1 MALMRSLRGPLSGLA
16 LPTYMLDI
24 PGGFGKVPVS
34 ADFFAPDGHGGW
46 WITDPHGQRHAYR
59 DIVETPY

>member
-1 MALMRSLRGPLSGLA
+1 LA

-34 ADFFAPDGHGGW
+34 ADFFTPDGQGGW